1 MISGSWQRKR
11 AILVCLNQGEFVSGE
26 ALAEVLGVSRAA
38 VSKHINALADYGID
52 ICSVK
57 GKGYKLFDPVFLMD
71 EAKLLTNCPNRC
83 FYFDEIPS
91 TNAFLLQYTEELQC
105 GDICIAEF
113 QSAGRGRRGRKWV
126 SPYGSHLYFS
136 MFWHLPLGM
145 SQAMGLSLVV
155 ACSLV
160 SVLQQLGADNIGV
173 KWPNDIY
180 FENRKLAGVL
190 IEMTGT
196 ADSGCNLVIGI
207 GVNIAMPQQQ
217 GELIEQPWSDLR
229 QVISDPDKTLLALTL
244 QQQLRKDLKLFEQSG
259 LAVFTE
265 RWHAADIYLGRE
277 VRLLVGN
284 ESVSG
289 CYQGID
295 TQGGVVLDTADGL
308 QHFVGGEI
316 SLRQA

>member
-1 MISGSWQRKR
+1 MSGAWQRKR
-11 AILVCLNQGEFVSGE
+11 DILASLNHGNFVSGE
-26 ALAEVLGVSRAA
+26 ALAEVLGISRAA

-52 ICSVK
+52 VCSVK
-57 GKGYKLFDPVFLMD
+57 GKGYKLFDPVFLID
-71 EAKLLTNCPNRC
+71 EPQLLKECPNRC
-83 FYFDEIPS
+83 FYFDELPS
-91 TNAFLLQYTEELQC
+91 TNAFLLQHTEELQR

-136 MFWHLPLGM
+136 MFWHLPQGM

-160 SVLQQLGADNIGV
+160 SAMRQLGADNVGV

-196 ADSGCNLVIGI
+196 ADSGCDLVIGI

-229 QVISDPDKTLLALTL
+229 QIINHPDKTVLALAL
-244 QQQLRKDLKLFEQSG
+244 QQQLRKDLKLFELNG
-259 LAVFTE
+259 LTVFAE
-265 RWHAADIYLGRE
+265 RWHAADIYLGCD
-277 VRLLVGN
+277 VRLLLGN
-284 ESVSG
+284 DSISG
-289 CYQGID
+289 RYQGID
-295 TQGGVVLDTADGL
+295 SQGGVILETADGL